1 MLSTDT
7 AGLCVVLCS
16 GSDCAKDERKAY
28 RSLARRL
35 NEVDAAVVR
44 SRCLGV
50 CHGPVVVVADQ
61 GGQSLVQQRIRSK
74 KRQKRLVAAVATGE
88 LANVLT
94 ASPQVTKRKRRD
106 RALARA
112 ARVLQRDRLAP
123 LDT

>member
-1 MLSTDT
+1 M
-7 AGLCVVLCS
+7 
-16 GSDCAKDERKAY
+16 
-28 RSLARRL
+28 
-35 NEVDAAVVR
+35 
-44 SRCLGV
+44 
-50 CHGPVVVVADQ
+50 ADQ